1 VLFVASADSPD
12 RGRVALQLASQGL
25 DALAGRDA
33 QEHPGMLDL
42 EPGSRAAARKRLE
55 DADIIGIEH

>member
-1 VLFVASADSPD
+1 
-12 RGRVALQLASQGL
+12 LQLASQGL